1 MPIIFAQT
9 VPFHKKCM
17 PFSGKP
23 GCQRATGSF
32 WEEGVQ
38 KYMHETV
45 FLLWGSGKLLIP
57 HDGLWGYSSN

>member
-1 MPIIFAQT
+1 
-9 VPFHKKCM
+9 M

-45 FLLWGSGKLLIP
+45 FLLWGSGKNADTSRWTMRIRK
-57 HDGLWGYSSN
+57 NITK